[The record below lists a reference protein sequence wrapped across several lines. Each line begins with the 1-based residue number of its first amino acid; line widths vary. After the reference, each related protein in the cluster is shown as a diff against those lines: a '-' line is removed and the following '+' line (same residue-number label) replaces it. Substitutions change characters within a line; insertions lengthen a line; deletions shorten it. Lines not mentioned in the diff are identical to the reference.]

1 MLCLTNICNYMKLD
15 DGLDGKVV
23 TKTWRWPRPDI
34 HTYALFVQ
42 GLATSL
48 RVNDALRI
56 IGYVC
61 GMGISSEEEVTFVTF
76 SFENNANLIYMKSG
90 EFC

>member
-1 MLCLTNICNYMKLD
+1 MYNSMKLD

-34 HTYALFVQ
+34 HTYTVLVQ

-61 GMGISSEEEVTFVTF
+61 GMGISSEEEVTFVAF
-76 SFENNANLIYMKSG
+76 SFI
-90 EFC
+90 